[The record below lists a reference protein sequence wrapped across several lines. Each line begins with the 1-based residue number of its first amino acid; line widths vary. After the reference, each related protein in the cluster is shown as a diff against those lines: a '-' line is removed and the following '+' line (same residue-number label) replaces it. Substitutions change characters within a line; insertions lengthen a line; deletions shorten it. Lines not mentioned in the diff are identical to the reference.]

1 MFNQGE
7 DVPAVEILRACI
19 DQRRLETLLEITNGH
34 YVPATQYL
42 VHHATIEGAQA
53 IQEMYEDVLTYNLR
67 HEELATEKACR
78 AAIAERLIAHGADP
92 IAPNVMFGFG
102 DGTAL
107 AMAARTRNFPI
118 VELLV
123 GHGAHQIVSPI
134 VADPGSIGVWAIQA
148 AICEWP
154 KSCSRAKDELI
165 LIIRILI
172 AAGTE
177 LRENAGN
184 YTLACAIDAGSVEIL
199 EILIEAGA
207 DVNNTDSIHNSRTVL
222 ELAAIKAFNQCM
234 GAVTP
239 IHPRGDFVRMC
250 RMLLNSGADLYVE
263 ASNGWNALH
272 AAAHGGAFEAAK
284 EIFSYMEKTS
294 FSKQQTRR
302 FLNHLDTMGRSP
314 LHIAAMRSD
323 PESDKPELVNLMMM
337 KGADPNITDKGS
349 GMTASQLAEKAG
361 RRKSKEFIDEMKSS
375 RASQEQAYR
384 RKSRSRDDI
393 PDMPDG
399 K

>member
-1 MFNQGE
+1 MFNQGD

-19 DQRRLETLLEITNGH
+19 DQRRLETVLEITNGQIDDAY

-134 VADPGSIGVWAIQA
+134 AADPGSIGVWAIEA
-148 AICEWP
+148 AIREWP

-172 AAGTE
+172 AAGTD

-184 YTLACAIDAGSVEIL
+184 YTLACAIHAGSVEIL

-250 RMLLNSGADLYVE
+250 RMLLNSGADLQRVRNDAPEYLREEVP
-263 ASNGWNALH
+263 AMVSGLYLWPKLRKH
-272 AAAHGGAFEAAK
+272 V
-284 EIFSYMEKTS
+284 
-294 FSKQQTRR
+294 
-302 FLNHLDTMGRSP
+302 
-314 LHIAAMRSD
+314 AMR
-323 PESDKPELVNLMMM
+323 KI
-337 KGADPNITDKGS
+337 AIYW
-349 GMTASQLAEKAG
+349 
-361 RRKSKEFIDEMKSS
+361 
-375 RASQEQAYR
+375 QEQAV
-384 RKSRSRDDI
+384 KTACA
-393 PDMPDG
+393 PDG
-399 K
+399 HGRKRDREAFEEEFA

>member
-7 DVPAVEILRACI
+7 DVPWIAETLVEVSQPAVEILRACI

-67 HEELATEKACR
+67 REELATEKACR

-107 AMAARTRNFPI
+107 AMAASTRNFPI

-134 VADPGSIGVWAIQA
+134 VADPGSIGVWAIEA
-148 AICEWP
+148 AIREWP

-172 AAGTE
+172 AAGTD

-184 YTLACAIDAGSVEIL
+184 YTLACAIHAGSVEIL

-250 RMLLNSGADLYVE
+250 RMLLNSGADLQRVRNDAPEYLREEVP
-263 ASNGWNALH
+263 AMVSGLYLWPKLR
-272 AAAHGGAFEAAK
+272 AHVRMRK
-284 EIFSYMEKTS
+284 
-294 FSKQQTRR
+294 
-302 FLNHLDTMGRSP
+302 
-314 LHIAAMRSD
+314 IA
-323 PESDKPELVNLMMM
+323 
-337 KGADPNITDKGS
+337 IYW
-349 GMTASQLAEKAG
+349 
-361 RRKSKEFIDEMKSS
+361 
-375 RASQEQAYR
+375 QEQAVKR
-384 RKSRSRDDI
+384 ACA
-393 PDMPDG
+393 PDG
-399 K
+399 HGRKRDREAFEEEFA

>member
-7 DVPAVEILRACI
+7 DVPAVEILRECI

-67 HEELATEKACR
+67 REELATEKACR

-134 VADPGSIGVWAIQA
+134 VADPGSIGVWAIEA
-148 AICEWP
+148 AIREWP
-154 KSCSRAKDELI
+154 KSCSRAKHELI

-172 AAGTE
+172 AAGTD

-184 YTLACAIDAGSVEIL
+184 YTLACAIHAGSVEIL

-250 RMLLNSGADLYVE
+250 RMLLNSGADLQRVRNDAPEYLREEVP
-263 ASNGWNALH
+263 AMVSGLYLWPKLR
-272 AAAHGGAFEAAK
+272 AHVRMRK
-284 EIFSYMEKTS
+284 
-294 FSKQQTRR
+294 
-302 FLNHLDTMGRSP
+302 
-314 LHIAAMRSD
+314 IA
-323 PESDKPELVNLMMM
+323 
-337 KGADPNITDKGS
+337 IYW
-349 GMTASQLAEKAG
+349 
-361 RRKSKEFIDEMKSS
+361 
-375 RASQEQAYR
+375 QEQAVKR
-384 RKSRSRDDI
+384 ACA
-393 PDMPDG
+393 PDG
-399 K
+399 HGRKRDREAFEEEFA